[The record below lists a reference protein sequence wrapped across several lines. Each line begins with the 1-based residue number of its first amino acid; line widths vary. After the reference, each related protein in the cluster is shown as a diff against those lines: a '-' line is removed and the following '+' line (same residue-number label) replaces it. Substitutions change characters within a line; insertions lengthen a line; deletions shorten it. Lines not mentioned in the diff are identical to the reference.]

1 EWIEMRLR
9 ARENVHV
16 HVGALDLEVD
26 FTAGEEVRTEI
37 SAKFRREG
45 LADELETAGFAP
57 GPWWTDPDGDFALT
71 LATAVHAPSELRY
84 GWGASK
90 VGVVGADG
98 RMG

>member
-1 EWIEMRLR
+1 MRLR

-26 FTAGEEVRTEI
+26 FTAGEEIRTEI

-45 LADELETAGFAP
+45 LVDELETAGFSP

-71 LATAVHAPSELRY
+71 LATAVHTPSELRY
-84 GWGASK
+84 G
-90 VGVVGADG
+90 
-98 RMG
+98 